1 MPLRGLSG
9 VSSTG
14 TENCYASSE
23 VEMVMMMMMRRR
35 RRWASLMMV
44 MMRILMMTTNDEDD
58 GSLQIGVGSY
68 FRVIFTLI
76 WQ

>member
-23 VEMVMMMMMRRR
+23 VEMVMMMMMRRMR
-35 RRWASLMMV
+35 ASVIMV

-58 GSLQIGVGSY
+58 GSLQIGDGSY